1 MNMCAWLEMII
12 RNGMVGDWTL
22 RDGEFMESFRLPRP
36 GETLETLKRKNPMPG
51 EDRIHFNEA
60 SHVYSVVGA
69 EVRCSVTALVHK
81 YSSGFDARAVIEQMQ
96 ARDSWERMRCAYL
109 RDDGTEMSVEEIM
122 EKWEANGRVQRSRGT
137 LMHYHIEQHLNG
149 ATIEKPSSPELEQFL
164 ELFDAVLSNYRI
176 LRTEAPIFHPGLGV
190 AGQVDCLCL
199 DDSGGTVLWDWK
211 RAKEVRTD
219 NRQQMLPPLH
229 HLPDCNY
236 FCWALQANM
245 YRHILES
252 CYHLKVS
259 RMLLGVMHPLS
270 PRPVCV
276 ELPRLEAEIALI
288 VEDEG
293 RDSSLRSRLVSKDE
307 RPTQPCRG
315 RRGKPP
321 CEGGEEDDWI
331 SIRGD
336 GARVTRRRQVRDT
349 QHCPLGG
356 ADKSGLQGAEEER
369 VREDLCIPI
378 QTGEDSRSC

>member
-1 MNMCAWLEMII
+1 
-12 RNGMVGDWTL
+12 MVGDWTL
-22 RDGEFMESFRLPRP
+22 RDGEFMESFRLPQP
-36 GETLETLKRKNPMPG
+36 GEKLETLKRKSPLPG
-51 EDRIHFNEA
+51 EDRIHFDEA

-81 YSSGFDARAVIEQMQ
+81 YSGGFDARAVIEQMQ
-96 ARDSWERMRCAYL
+96 ARDSWERTRCTYL

-137 LMHYHIEQHLNG
+137 LMHYHIEQYLNG
-149 ATIEKPSSPELEQFL
+149 AIIEKPNSPEFEQFL
-164 ELFDAVLSNYRI
+164 ELYDAVLSEYQI
-176 LRTEAPIFHPGLGV
+176 FRTEAPIFHPGLGV

-199 DDSGGTVLWDWK
+199 DDSGGTVLRDWK

-307 RPTQPCRG
+307 KATQPCRG
-315 RRGKPP
+315 RGGKPS
-321 CEGGEEDDWI
+321 CEGVEEDDRD
-331 SIRGD
+331 SIR
-336 GARVTRRRQVRDT
+336 R
-349 QHCPLGG
+349 
-356 ADKSGLQGAEEER
+356 
-369 VREDLCIPI
+369 
-378 QTGEDSRSC
+378 